1 METQVQKVVNKNK
14 LNISRIPSWAKDVI
28 IGRAEE
34 EFCGDYGMCVAQM
47 VRESNEY
54 DCFKRKFFDGSI
66 KAKLITEEKPSEETP
81 KKVIKAADGRIIRRE
96 Q

>member
-1 METQVQKVVNKNK
+1 MV
-14 LNISRIPSWAKDVI
+14 ISRIPSWAKDVV

-34 EFCGDYGMCVAQM
+34 EFCGDYGMCIAQM

-54 DCFKRKFFDGSI
+54 SCFKRKFFDGSI
-66 KAKLITEEKPSEETP
+66 KAKLVTDDKTSEKKPAE
-81 KKVIKAADGRIIRRE
+81 VIKTASGREIQKPKGRE